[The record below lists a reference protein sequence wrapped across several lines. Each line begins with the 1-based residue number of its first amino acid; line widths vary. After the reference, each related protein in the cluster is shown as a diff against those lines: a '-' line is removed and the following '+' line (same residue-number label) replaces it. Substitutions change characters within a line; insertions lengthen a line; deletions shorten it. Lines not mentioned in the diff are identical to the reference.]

1 MNKAYARIASMLKNI
16 TDKNIEDLSK
26 ETLLVLFTSP
36 WCSGCRMVEPFLE
49 TLSEA
54 YPRIAF
60 GKLDISENPVTP
72 SRLGVLS
79 LPTVVAFKGGAEFE
93 RISGEP
99 TRHELERL
107 IKDIA

>member
-1 MNKAYARIASMLKNI
+1 MLRKI
-16 TDKNIEDLSK
+16 TDKNIDELSK

-36 WCSGCRMVEPFLE
+36 WCSGCKKVEPFLE
-49 TLSEA
+49 TLSET
-54 YPRIAF
+54 YPHIIF
-60 GKLDISENPVTP
+60 GELDISENPATP
-72 SRLGVLS
+72 SRMGVLS
-79 LPTVVAFKGGAEFE
+79 LPTVVAFKSGAEFE